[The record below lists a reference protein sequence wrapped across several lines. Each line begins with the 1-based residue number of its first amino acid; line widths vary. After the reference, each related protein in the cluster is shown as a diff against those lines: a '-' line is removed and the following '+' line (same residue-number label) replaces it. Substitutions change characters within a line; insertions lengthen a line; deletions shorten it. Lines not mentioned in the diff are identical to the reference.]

1 LQGVSESEFLRT
13 RLQLEAREQE
23 MDDLESKMTTG
34 AELLADNDSR
44 LCQLEF
50 SLLDNSTVCVI
61 TYCFSVF
68 LQQHY
73 LMFLLDSETGPQW
86 LLLVVLLLLG
96 LWFLLLSDILIPK
109 TFLFLN

>member
-1 LQGVSESEFLRT
+1 
-13 RLQLEAREQE
+13 LEAREQE

-68 LQQHY
+68 
-73 LMFLLDSETGPQW
+73 FTATLLNVLIGLGNGSPMASSCCSVVVGVVV
-86 LLLVVLLLLG
+86 LVVVRY
-96 LWFLLLSDILIPK
+96 SNP
-109 TFLFLN
+109 